1 MVSPVEGLNGIYKSK
16 LSAMIHKNMDVWKLS
31 IDLVV
36 RVYQITSHFPVE
48 EKFGL
53 VQQMRRAAVSVPSNI
68 AEGAARKSQHEL
80 VQFLHISLG
89 SLSELETHLNICQR
103 LDYNK
108 EDLSAIIEYC
118 DRIRRM
124 LFGVIRNL

>member
-1 MVSPVEGLNGIYKSK
+1 
-16 LSAMIHKNMDVWKLS
+16 MIHKNMDVWKLS

-36 RVYQITSHFPVE
+36 SVYRVTSRFPVE

-68 AEGAARKSQHEL
+68 AEGAARKSQNEFL
-80 VQFLHISLG
+80 QFLHVSLG
-89 SLSELETHLNICQR
+89 SLSELDTQLTISQR
-103 LDYNK
+103 LGYNK
-108 EDLSAIIEYC
+108 EDLSETIEYC

-124 LFGVIRNL
+124 LFGIIRNKQN

>member
-1 MVSPVEGLNGIYKSK
+1 
-16 LSAMIHKNMDVWKLS
+16 MDVWKLS

-36 RVYQITSHFPVE
+36 KVYQITSQFPVE

-53 VQQMRRAAVSVPSNI
+53 AQQMRRAAVSVPSNI
-68 AEGAARKSQHEL
+68 AEGAARKSQNEL
-80 VQFLHISLG
+80 IQFLHISLG
-89 SLSELETHLNICQR
+89 SLSELETQLTICQR

-108 EDLSAIIEYC
+108 DDLSETIEYC

-124 LFGVIRNL
+124 LFGIIRNLSR

>member
-1 MVSPVEGLNGIYKSK
+1 MVSPVEGLNDIYKSK

-36 RVYQITSHFPVE
+36 AVYRITSHFPVE

-68 AEGAARKSQHEL
+68 AEGAARKSQNEL

-89 SLSELETHLNICQR
+89 SLSELEAQLTISQR
-103 LDYNK
+103 LEFNK
-108 EDLSAIIEYC
+108 EDLSEIFEYC

-124 LFGVIRNL
+124 LFGIIRNL